1 MRECAAMSD
10 DSQRPRPLKYST
22 HTRPP
27 DREEI
32 WDLFIDELDRCG
44 QAGSAADVL
53 TPTTLDPDAPSGKR
67 FGDLTRVDIDSLAKI
82 AGNLGRRGDVVKTM
96 WEQTQGKL
104 KTRKRAK
111 T

>member
-1 MRECAAMSD
+1 MND
-10 DSQRPRPLKYST
+10 DSQRPRHVSPPP
-22 HTRPP
+22 HVRPP

-32 WDLFIDELDRCG
+32 WDRFIDELDRCG

-82 AGNLGRRGDVVKTM
+82 ASNLGRRGDVVKTM
-96 WEQTQGKL
+96 WEQTHGKL

-111 T
+111 S